1 MSTERHPP
9 SMTTT
14 PTLTPRLVMSG
25 GRLAACSALSCLM
38 GQKGGWVSSTGAP
51 GAGLAGARCRHSL
64 SSLQRAVTWSG
75 VRSSC
80 TDQIFTIRSCTVL
93 ACGPERTEDHA
104 GPGPRVEMQAV
115 HDTLRELG
123 QAGGGRGPVH
133 QVHKNSFCCHRSRCL
148 KSYHDGKRKQN
159 CYFFTFYF
167 LKVARKITCCSCI
180 LYILSKLHDNLSPKK
195 QIQIKYINICII

>member
-1 MSTERHPP
+1 MVHSLTWEGSHVAGPPGEQHAPVTSLWNICTNVRRLSAVSVSIERHPP
-9 SMTTT
+9 RMTTT

-64 SSLQRAVTWSG
+64 SPLQRAVTWSG

-148 KSYHDGKRKQN
+148 KS
-159 CYFFTFYF
+159 
-167 LKVARKITCCSCI
+167 
-180 LYILSKLHDNLSPKK
+180 
-195 QIQIKYINICII
+195 